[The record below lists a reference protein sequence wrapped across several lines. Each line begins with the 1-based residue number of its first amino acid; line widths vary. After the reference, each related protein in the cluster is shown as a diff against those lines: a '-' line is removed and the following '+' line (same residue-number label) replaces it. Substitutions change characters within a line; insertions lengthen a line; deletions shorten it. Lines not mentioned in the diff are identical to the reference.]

1 MPDASFVWPMFWQ
14 SALVPFAVALAVLA
28 SGRALRVGNAA
39 PVVALT
45 AGWLGAF
52 AAAQWG
58 QWSPVPRSALDW
70 LPWIVAGSAL
80 AVVAIERLPVARR
93 QAARLVAGGVVAGI
107 VVWPAFGSFGLEK
120 SLGAVLMAGALM
132 ALAWSVLA
140 RGGNAGAMQPLLL
153 ALVTGGGGLALMLD
167 SSQSVGRLAGA
178 LACAL
183 LACSVFARGHAPV
196 GPAACGLA
204 VLVFG
209 ALLANAHLY
218 AGFPLG
224 YVALLVAAM
233 LAAPLLVAAMLAA
246 PLLSVL
252 TRQRRWLAGALAT
265 LVPVAVTVALAVKSM
280 QDSGGY

>member
-14 SALVPFAVALAVLA
+14 SALVPFAVAFAVLA
-28 SGRALRVGNAA
+28 FGRSQRVGNAV
-39 PVVALT
+39 PVVALA

-58 QWSPVPRSALDW
+58 QWSPVPRSAMDW
-70 LPWIVAGSAL
+70 LPWIAAGSAV
-80 AVVAIERLPVARR
+80 AAVAIERLAVAGR
-93 QAARLVAGGVVAGI
+93 QAARLVAGLAVAAL

-120 SLGAVLMAGALM
+120 SLGAVLLAGALM
-132 ALAWSVLA
+132 ALAWSVLS
-140 RGGNAGAMQPLLL
+140 RAGESGATQPLLL
-153 ALVTGGGGLALMLD
+153 AVVTGGGGLALMLD
-167 SSQSVGRLAGA
+167 SSQSVGRLSGA

-183 LACSVFARGHAPV
+183 LACAWFARGRAPFV
-196 GPAACGLA
+196 PAACGFA

-218 AGFPLG
+218 AGFPLA
-224 YVALLVAAM
+224 YVA
-233 LAAPLLVAAMLAA
+233 LLVAAMLAA

-252 TRQRRWLAGALAT
+252 TRQRQRQWLTGALAT
-265 LVPVAVTVALAVKSM
+265 LVPVAVTVALAVKAM